1 MPAGVPAGGRR
12 GLHGRQ
18 WHRRLVVG
26 GQCGWIGFSGLPT
39 LLSAAFAARCRR
51 GRRSLGTGLRRGRDL
66 GCGFRREA
74 GAGLRPLMRPTCD
87 LRVGGHR
94 HQRRFVD
101 RRRRNAGRLP
111 GLRGRRD
118 ARGDRRRLPCYRS
131 GRRHCWRWRCV
142 RGNWHGGLPS
152 GRRPVGGRR
161 RGLVGERRRGRR
173 VGCRGGL
180 FGLCRFVALVE
191 RWPGRRRSV
200 RGQGLFEGDLLRAQR
215 RKGGQGCRTTRAE
228 PYPRRSA

>member
-1 MPAGVPAGGRR
+1 MCIRDRHGIEQAREIGQRQWPAPARCQQACQQAVAG

-39 LLSAAFAARCRR
+39 LLSAAFAAPCRR

-101 RRRRNAGRLP
+101 WRRRNAGRLP

-131 GRRHCWRWRCV
+131 GRRHCWRWRSV
-142 RGNWHGGLPS
+142 SYTHLTLPTI
-152 GRRPVGGRR
+152 
-161 RGLVGERRRGRR
+161 LR
-173 VGCRGGL
+173 V
-180 FGLCRFVALVE
+180 
-191 RWPGRRRSV
+191 
-200 RGQGLFEGDLLRAQR
+200 
-215 RKGGQGCRTTRAE
+215 
-228 PYPRRSA
+228 